1 MKRIGHI
8 GISSKLKSSKRID
21 MRNMLGFLN
30 QNLYHD
36 YLNITNIMKLK
47 RLDFRD
53 VYSIRSPDLTITRE
67 NLIERIMILITS
79 YFCMGTE
86 LRFLKQK
93 RLDGFEN
100 TQDAEYWHGKAL
112 EISVKFLPGDCP
124 LVKHIVASYKK
135 NHSPS
140 TEVIP
145 EESEVAS
152 DVVVVKPLNG
162 VDIQRVT
169 PIIKKIDRPSVKL
182 SPLDLEPNDYLN
194 EFKVNKP
201 KDDKTEKD
209 KHINDMKIELSSREE
224 NSKADQEILKSVS
237 YECLI

>member
-1 MKRIGHI
+1 MGHI
-8 GISSKLKSSKRID
+8 TITNKKTNERKID
-21 MRNMLGFLN
+21 MRNMLGFMN

-53 VYSIRSPDLTITRE
+53 VYSIRSPDLMITRE

-86 LRFLKQK
+86 LRFLKQLK
-93 RLDGFEN
+93 LEGFEN
-100 TQDAEYWHGKAL
+100 TCDAEYWHGKAL

-140 TEVIP
+140 TESIP
-145 EESEVAS
+145 EDQEVTS
-152 DVVVVKPLNG
+152 HIKVIKPCDG
-162 VDIQRVT
+162 IEIQKVT
-169 PIIKKIDRPSVKL
+169 PIIK
-182 SPLDLEPNDYLN
+182 
-194 EFKVNKP
+194 
-201 KDDKTEKD
+201 
-209 KHINDMKIELSSREE
+209 
-224 NSKADQEILKSVS
+224 
-237 YECLI
+237 